1 MKIGFACRS
10 LGAAVAAIFAC
21 GCSSP
26 STSSNTPTDLS
37 ATAKARLGDY
47 CTKRTTCATEESLTG
62 IVCPTSACLAS
73 LTEESALLGYFD
85 CQIAKQCS
93 AFFNDDDCVVSAG
106 TSDAERDAWRTQCAA
121 KFTSCGGAPD
131 LCAALA
137 SPLVRKQW
145 MHAADGCIQAAA
157 CADLENCIAALPI
170 PDCW

>member
-1 MKIGFACRS
+1 MKTHFAYRARC
-10 LGAAVAAIFAC
+10 AAVAAIFAYGC
-21 GCSSP
+21 GSP
-26 STSSNTPTDLS
+26 STSSTPTDLS

-47 CTKRTTCATEESLTG
+47 CTKRTTCATEENLSG

-73 LTEESALLGYFD
+73 LTEESALLDYFD

-145 MHAADGCIQAAA
+145 MHAADSCIQGA